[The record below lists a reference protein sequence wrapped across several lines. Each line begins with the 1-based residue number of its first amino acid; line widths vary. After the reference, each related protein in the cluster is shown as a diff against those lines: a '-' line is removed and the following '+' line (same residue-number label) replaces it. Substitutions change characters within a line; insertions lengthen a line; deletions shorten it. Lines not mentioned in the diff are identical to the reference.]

1 MHPYAYHFFRRHRR
15 LLIFLAGGGL
25 VQFILVNGQIIVC
38 QLAIQ
43 ERNCAVVAPGRA
55 AAFIHVALET
65 ALPGISAFITELSS
79 HTFTSSLQKVVLV

>member
-1 MHPYAYHFFRRHRR
+1 MLRFSPGQSH
-15 LLIFLAGGGL
+15 LLNFLTGGGL
-25 VQFILVNGQIIVC
+25 FQFIFVNRQKIVG

-55 AAFIHVALET
+55 AAFNHVAFET

-79 HTFTSSLQKVVLV
+79 HTFTSSLQKAVLV